1 MSDVPVT
8 VEETPHTDPVG
19 EPAGVTEK
27 VKPARSEAQLQVLA
41 RARQRAIE
49 VRREAAAIRHKEKA
63 LAAAEKIDI
72 KKRVESEYSKLVER
86 PASETMEPT
95 TPKSNAPEES
105 SSPEPPPKRKKKRV
119 VVVHEDSASEDEE
132 IEVRLPRAKTQ
143 SKQPDPLPNPFDR
156 QFIPTYR

>member
-1 MSDVPVT
+1 MSDIPVT
-8 VEETPHTDPVG
+8 VEETPHTDPVT

-105 SSPEPPPKRKKKRV
+105 PEPPPKRKKKRV
-119 VVVHEDSASEDEE
+119 VVVHEDSASSDEE
-132 IEVRLPRAKTQ
+132 IEVHLPRQKATP
-143 SKQPDPLPNPFDR
+143 KQDILPNPFDR